1 MHLYLLGYEFPNSI
15 MLLTKGN
22 FYFMATAEK
31 CKYLKDSIL
40 PKQDENASIKIH
52 LVERSKDSGANREL
66 MHDLLGAVRKNHG
79 SKIASLFKTDYQGK
93 FVPEWMEM
101 VKGSGL
107 DMIEATPGLSHLLS
121 TKDETEL
128 VSTFYFR
135 SLLVFMPVTD
145 MVMNASHDNHQLTTF
160 IMFSILFIHHHH
172 HHHHHHHLSSFV
184 EKLQE
189 CSRAH
194 KQSVEAQLRGGDGDD
209 PGRGLQGDPLQHRQ
223 QGRERPQRPY
233 CCGQGSTGQRG
244 CLLLSYRAE
253 RWQVRHQDQC
263 DV

>member
-1 MHLYLLGYEFPNSI
+1 MSEVSIDADRFFTRIKRVEEHLASHKGGVWEGCESLCIPLGTSDESVPYSKSASMHLYLLGYEFPNSI

-79 SKIASLFKTDYQGK
+79 SKLASLFKTDYQGK

-128 VSTFYFR
+128 VSTFYLR
-135 SLLVFMPVTD
+135 SIKT
-145 MVMNASHDNHQLTTF
+145 QL
-160 IMFSILFIHHHH
+160 S
-172 HHHHHHHLSSFV
+172 
-184 EKLQE
+184 
-189 CSRAH
+189 
-194 KQSVEAQLRGGDGDD
+194 
-209 PGRGLQGDPLQHRQ
+209 
-223 QGRERPQRPY
+223 
-233 CCGQGSTGQRG
+233 
-244 CLLLSYRAE
+244 CL
-253 RWQVRHQDQC
+253 
-263 DV
+263 